1 MADVFRHVSRIDG
14 FFSKKGKKPKK
25 IEKKGLHFPK
35 SRDILSNV
43 PSEQVNTTWGISTV
57 GSALHSHCRGQRF
70 ESAMLHQTQEIRTS
84 SRLGMGSDFFFL
96 SEKLNIHNKKRH
108 YRKKQASGIKQ
119 ALLPNRK
126 NIGVAFRRIHA
137 KISPWAKEAR
147 TAVHPALTV
156 KSLPPTS
163 MIMQGEHTDG
173 KQPRIKRDD
182 FPELRRTL

>member
-1 MADVFRHVSRIDG
+1 MADVFRLASRIDG
-14 FFSKKGKKPKK
+14 FFSKKGKKTKK
-25 IEKKGLHFPK
+25 NEKKGLHFPK

-43 PSEQVNTTWGISTV
+43 PSEQVNTTRGISTV

-70 ESAMLHQTQEIRTS
+70 ESAMLHQSQEIRTS

-119 ALLPNRK
+119 ALPQIARK
-126 NIGVAFRRIHA
+126 KQVYRLAFRRVHA

-156 KSLPPTS
+156 KSVFSP
-163 MIMQGEHTDG
+163 HVYDYA
-173 KQPRIKRDD
+173 
-182 FPELRRTL
+182 RRTYRWKTTAN

>member
-14 FFSKKGKKPKK
+14 FFRKKAKKPKK

-84 SRLGMGSDFFFL
+84 SQLGMGSDFLFL

-119 ALLPNRK
+119 ALPPKSQEKSK
-126 NIGVAFRRIHA
+126 NIGVAFRWIHA

-156 KSLPPTS
+156 KFLPP
-163 MIMQGEHTDG
+163 HVYDYA
-173 KQPRIKRDD
+173 
-182 FPELRRTL
+182 RRTYRWKTTAN